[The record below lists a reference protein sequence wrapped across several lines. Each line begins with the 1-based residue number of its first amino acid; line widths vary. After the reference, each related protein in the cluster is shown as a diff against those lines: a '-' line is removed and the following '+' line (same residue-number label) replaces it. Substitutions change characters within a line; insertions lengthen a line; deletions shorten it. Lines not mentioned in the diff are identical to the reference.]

1 MWFFYEHLIDPIKER
16 DRKFG
21 RIMPVDYGTEYPSD
35 GRENLFFVVTYLI
48 RQVVFAGIFLID
60 SFDELPDSLG
70 EDDAG
75 KLLFVW
81 FRMIQEQNIDTGQD
95 VVMGDASVIVVSEHD
110 REPVGFLIVPDMRP
124 VFSIGY
130 RSDEVSQFLFPAEE
144 IDIMTHGTHTS
155 CRVDK
160 LVRNRHISCVWT
172 KKNPD
177 YRDSEETGL
186 EAGKKPSCF
195 GRFMAWVMFPLIA
208 IRLSDSIED
217 LIFLGK
223 AP

>member
-1 MWFFYEHLIDPIKER
+1 MWFFCEHLVDSIEER
-16 DRKFG
+16 NRKFG
-21 RIMPVDYGTEYPSD
+21 RLVSVKHGMKYQGD
-35 GRENLFFVVTYLI
+35 GCENLFFVVTYPI
-48 RQVVFAGIFLID
+48 GHVVFAGIFLID
-60 SFDELPDSLG
+60 SFDEPVYSLG

-81 FRMIQEQNIDTGQD
+81 FRMIQEQNIDTRQD
-95 VVMGDASVIVVSEHD
+95 VVIGDASVIVVSEHD

-124 VFSIGY
+124 VFLIGY

-208 IRLSDSIED
+208 IRLSESIED
-217 LIFLGK
+217 FIFLGK